1 MNYSEI
7 NSPGDLAGQVA
18 ALQRQV
24 FTLLLAL
31 IVVSGTVAAYLGY
44 ESYHLGKDAKAINA
58 QVVQPYKQKLPAIET
73 FVSQVVAYG
82 QAHPPPRLRS
92 SRRQP
97 RTAVRTKIR
106 LRWNF
111 FSAARAIRLGRLVA
125 PVNDEIP
132 NVRNPREGVGENK
145 NRILL
150 VD

>member
-1 MNYSEI
+1 MNDSEI

-82 QAHPPPRLRS
+82 QAHPDFRQILVKNGVVTTSVATNTPPK
-92 SRRQP
+92 P
-97 RTAVRTKIR
+97 
-106 LRWNF
+106 
-111 FSAARAIRLGRLVA
+111 AAAA
-125 PVNDEIP
+125 PAAP
-132 NVRNPREGVGENK
+132 K
-145 NRILL
+145 K
-150 VD
+150 